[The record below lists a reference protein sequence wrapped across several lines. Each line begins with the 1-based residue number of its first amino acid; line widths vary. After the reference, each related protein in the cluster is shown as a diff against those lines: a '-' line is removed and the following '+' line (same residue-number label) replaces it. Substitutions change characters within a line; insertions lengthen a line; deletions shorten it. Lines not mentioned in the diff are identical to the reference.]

1 LLQFQEFA
9 MALQVPPPPSI
20 SPRQLTLL
28 RVVASMAWSDGNLA
42 QEEVDL
48 MLKRFSSL
56 FANNAEGQAD
66 LQKELRDYLMQNIP
80 LEESVPHLQSQA
92 EREFVLRLGYEVISS
107 SARTPEEELIN
118 SEEADAYQ
126 RLVTLLNLPP
136 ERVAALENEAQ
147 AADNTDSLIENMTQQ
162 LQQFF
167 AQR

>member
-1 LLQFQEFA
+1 

-28 RVVASMAWSDGNLA
+28 RVAASMAWSDGNLA

-56 FANNAEGQAD
+56 FAHGSDQQAD

-80 LEESVPHLQSQA
+80 LEESVPHLQSQE

-107 SARTPEEELIN
+107 SARTPEEALIN
-118 SEEADAYQ
+118 SEEADAYN
-126 RLVTLLNLPP
+126 RLVALLNLSP
-136 ERVAALENEAQ
+136 ERVAALEGEAQ
-147 AADNTDSLIENMTQQ
+147 TADNADSLIENMTRQ
-162 LQQFF
+162 LRHFF
-167 AQR
+167 AVR

>member
-1 LLQFQEFA
+1 
-9 MALQVPPPPSI
+9 MDLQVPPPPSI
-20 SPRQLTLL
+20 SPRQLNLM

-42 QEEVDL
+42 EEEVEL

-56 FANNAEGQAD
+56 FASKPERQSE

-92 EREFVLRLGYEVISS
+92 EQEFVLRVGYEVISS
-107 SARTPEEELIN
+107 SSRTPEEAPIN
-118 SEEADAYQ
+118 AEEASAYN

-136 ERVAALENEAQ
+136 ERVQQLEEEAKS
-147 AADNTDSLIENMTQQ
+147 ADPADSLVESMTQQ

-167 AQR
+167 GQN